1 MWQLV
6 ELRSRSWILVTLNR
20 EQILA
25 FDLKIAKAVA
35 VAEAVKVFID
45 VDQAH
50 VLGPS
55 GVRSGIAI
63 CIQDGESEK
72 FIAIDNFYFFT
83 LNREQILAFDLKIAE
98 AIVVA
103 ETVEVLIDVDQAHV
117 LGPSGVGSIQ
127 DGESEQFDE

>member
-25 FDLKIAKAVA
+25 FDLKIAKAVE
-35 VAEAVKVFID
+35 VAEAVQVFID

-72 FIAIDNFYFFT
+72 FDEKFIAQWIFLLYRRLQKIEQVKPDHCDRYQN
-83 LNREQILAFDLKIAE
+83 NRNKNCN
-98 AIVVA
+98 
-103 ETVEVLIDVDQAHV
+103 
-117 LGPSGVGSIQ
+117 
-127 DGESEQFDE
+127 